1 MRGLPPM
8 SRAVGVINVL
18 ARNNL
23 SLFRVLKF
31 LKQFS

>member
-1 MRGLPPM
+1 M
-8 SRAVGVINVL
+8 SRIVGVINVL

>member
-8 SRAVGVINVL
+8 SRIVGVNNVL

-23 SLFRVLKF
+23 PLFRVLKF